1 MTIYDFYK
9 FITEDYRHYSVFLIF
24 SIILFFCIRNIIN
37 YCVDQMIRIILS
49 IRAPIGRVGTVTMED
64 ENED

>member
-24 SIILFFCIRNIIN
+24 AIILFFVIRNMIN
-37 YCVDQMIRIILS
+37 YCVDQLIRIILS
-49 IRAPIGRVGTVTMED
+49 IRAPITRAADITFDQED
-64 ENED
+64 